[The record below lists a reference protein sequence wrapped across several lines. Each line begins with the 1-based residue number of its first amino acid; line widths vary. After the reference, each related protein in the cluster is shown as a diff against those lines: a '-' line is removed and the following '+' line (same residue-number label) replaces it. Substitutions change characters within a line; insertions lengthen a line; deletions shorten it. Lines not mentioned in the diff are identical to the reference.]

1 MTFDWKSIVG
11 TVAPGLATALGGP
24 LAGMAMKAVSEA
36 VLGKQDASEDE
47 IAQAI
52 TAGGTGVLQK
62 LREADQAFQVEM
74 KKLDIDLEKIS
85 ADDRG
90 SARAR
95 EIAVNDNTP
104 AMIAVASFVGFFSIL
119 AVLIF
124 KDIPVGANN
133 AIMIMLGALG
143 GIVTSITA
151 YYFGSSAGSA
161 AKSKAMDELLK
172 QH

>member
-1 MTFDWKSIVG
+1 MKFDWKSIVG

-24 LAGMAMKAVSEA
+24 LAGMAVKAVSSA

-47 IAQAI
+47 IARAI
-52 TAGGTGVLQK
+52 TAGGPDVLQK
-62 LREADQAFQVEM
+62 LRAADQQFQLDM

-85 ADDRG
+85 TDDRA
-90 SARAR
+90 SARDR
-95 EIAVNDNTP
+95 EKSVKDKTP
-104 AMIAVASFVGFFSIL
+104 ALISLASFIGFFAIL
-119 AVLIF
+119 GVLIF
-124 KDIPVGANN
+124 KDIPAGANN
-133 AIMIMLGALG
+133 AVMIMLGALG

-172 QH
+172 QR

>member
-1 MTFDWKSIVG
+1 MKFDWKSIVG

-24 LAGMAMKAVSEA
+24 LAGMAVKAVSSA

-52 TAGGTGVLQK
+52 TAGGPDVLQK
-62 LREADQAFQVEM
+62 LRAADQQFQLDM

-95 EIAVNDNTP
+95 EMAVKDRTP
-104 AMIAVASFVGFFSIL
+104 AVIALASFLGFFGIL
-119 AVLIF
+119 TMLMFREIPAGA
-124 KDIPVGANN
+124 KDAL
-133 AIMIMLGALG
+133 MIMLGALG

-151 YYFGSSAGSA
+151 YYYGSSSGSA

-172 QH
+172 QR